1 MYIKGTT
8 FIKGATLGGP
18 KNKGVHLT
26 AKHLTTPSAEQVIKG
41 AKVHLSATA
50 LAAGL
55 PSHSHL

>member
-41 AKVHLSATA
+41 AKVH
-50 LAAGL
+50 
-55 PSHSHL
+55 